1 MIYQK
6 IEVGDT
12 VTLAPFEDVLALETF
27 FYGRVPVERLNTV
40 LNHNTHR
47 RFQNQAGTVMGEV
60 SSNLFSVKF
69 EKECPIVF
77 PYYALEKK

>member
-12 VTLAPFEDVLALETF
+12 ITLAPFEDVLALETF
-27 FYGRVPVERLNTV
+27 FCGLIPVEKLNAV
-40 LNHNTHR
+40 KNRDAYR
-47 RFQNQAGTVMGEV
+47 RFQNQTGTVVGEV

-69 EKECPIVF
+69 EGEYPIVF
-77 PYYALEKK
+77 PYYALEKR